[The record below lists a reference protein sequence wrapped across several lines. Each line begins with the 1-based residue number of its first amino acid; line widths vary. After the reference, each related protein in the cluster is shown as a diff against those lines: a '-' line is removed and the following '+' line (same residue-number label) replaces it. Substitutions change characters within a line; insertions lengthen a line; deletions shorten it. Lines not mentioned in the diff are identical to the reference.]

1 MRLLSVVGVAC
12 CASPALAGDPLLD
25 PGLYRVE
32 VRLELP
38 NVLPSVE
45 PMTFSH
51 CVSASDLASGRAFA
65 ILSRNPLRACDL
77 IDYGIDGQTV
87 RYRIACAGPNRGSA
101 VAVFRLSG
109 ASYRGRIDMDMGGKN
124 MTMAETQAAVRIG
137 DCPVEAIPKLPAG
150 D

>member
-1 MRLLSVVGVAC
+1 MRLLVVVGVAC
-12 CASPALAGDPLLD
+12 CASSALAAEPMLD

-45 PMTFSH
+45 PMTFSR

-65 ILSRNPLRACDL
+65 ILSKNPLRACDAF
-77 IDYGIDGQTV
+77 DYRIDGHTV
-87 RYRIACAGPNRGSA
+87 RYRIACPGPNRGRA
-101 VAVFRLSG
+101 VAVFRVSG
-109 ASYRGRIDMDMGGKN
+109 NSYRGRIDMDMGGKN

-137 DCPVEAIPKLPAG
+137 DCR
-150 D
+150 